1 MLEEQLDLYLGSRF
15 LEQWCQTRTGSPI
28 WLLCV
33 TVVSSWFVPFFFSA
47 ISRCPFQ
54 PVLRPSRELEG
65 FGKKGTSGSHILP
78 ASVKGG
84 SPPWWISKGV
94 SLNFPWV
101 FCTWN
106 KVKGRRVVQSF
117 LQSLKPIYSRFL
129 LMFYSSAL
137 PVLNS
142 GVYKH
147 NVTSDWST
155 IVWLTLD
162 VLGQWRRS
170 HCLRKVP

>member
-1 MLEEQLDLYLGSRF
+1 MLEGSGIKVPGTIVPDQDRIPYLTFMCHCVQF
-15 LEQWCQTRTGSPI
+15 LVRS
-28 WLLCV
+28 
-33 TVVSSWFVPFFFSA
+33 FFFSQQF
-47 ISRCPFQ
+47 PGVLFK
-54 PVLRPSRELEG
+54 PVLRPSSELEG
-65 FGKKGTSGSHILP
+65 VGKKETSGSHILP

-94 SLNFPWV
+94 ILNFPGV

-162 VLGQWRRS
+162 LLW
-170 HCLRKVP
+170 